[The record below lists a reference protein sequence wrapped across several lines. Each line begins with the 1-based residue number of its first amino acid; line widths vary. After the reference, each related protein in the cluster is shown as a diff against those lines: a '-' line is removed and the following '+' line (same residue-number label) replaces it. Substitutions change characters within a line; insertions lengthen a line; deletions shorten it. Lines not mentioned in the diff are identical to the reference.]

1 MKYVVTLLMKH
12 PFVANANKT
21 GVIQNN
27 VPNSYISTLDIYTG
41 HMHINACV
49 SRYTLSYNPL

>member
-1 MKYVVTLLMKH
+1 MKH

-27 VPNSYISTLDIYTG
+27 VPNSYISTLDIYTVRAYAYKR
-41 HMHINACV
+41 MCI
-49 SRYTLSYNPL
+49 